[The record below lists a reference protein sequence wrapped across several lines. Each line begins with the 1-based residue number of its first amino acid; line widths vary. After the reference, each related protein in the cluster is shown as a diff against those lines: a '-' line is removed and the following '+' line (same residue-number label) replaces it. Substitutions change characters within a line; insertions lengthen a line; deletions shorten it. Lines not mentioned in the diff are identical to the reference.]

1 MLASLLPSCALALP
15 EDANQEVTADY
26 TSLDLFIDQGLFVY
40 TGSPDQPTC
49 INQGTLQICG
59 AEIRVEQTEDGGLK
73 KVTATGSPARYQ
85 QQPTVDQELVHLSG
99 ETLVFD
105 NLAQLLTADE
115 NAEFSQAG
123 NVLTHQHIE
132 YNITTGHAAANGS
145 TGERGSMVLPPA
157 VPGN

>member
-15 EDANQEVTADY
+15 EDANQPVTADY
-26 TSLDLFIDQGLFVY
+26 NRIDLYMDQGLIVY
-40 TGSPDQPTC
+40 TGSPEQPTC

-59 AEIRVEQTEDGGLK
+59 AEIRVEQTEDGSLK
-73 KVTATGSPARYQ
+73 MVTATGSPARYQ
-85 QQPTVDQELVHLSG
+85 QQPAADQELVHLSG

-123 NVLTHQHIE
+123 KVATHQHIE

-145 TGERGSMVLPPA
+145 TEERGRMFLPPA
-157 VPGN
+157 APGN